1 MTALQAAIQ
10 AMLDVQA
17 AANRLAALEAERT
30 DLQERVETLKARIRT
45 ANTDLDAAKDAAKIA
60 LKEAFGAI

>member
-1 MTALQAAIQ
+1 MNPLQAAIQ

-30 DLQERVETLKARIRT
+30 DLQGRIETIRSRIGATTR
-45 ANTDLDAAKDAAKIA
+45 DLESAKDAARIA